1 MKENTM
7 EFYYG
12 TKLIQ
17 AEPMLDYDGVEGY
30 KVIYSGGYE
39 SWSPTEAFE
48 AAYRKNGELNF
59 GHALEALKSG
69 KKIARSGWNGKSMW
83 LNLQTPDE
91 HSKMTLPYIYMFT
104 ACKNQVPW
112 FASQTDVLA
121 NDWCIVE

>member
-1 MKENTM
+1 M

-12 TKLIQ
+12 TKLIH
-17 AEPMLDYDGVEGY
+17 AEPQEKDGNAGY
-30 KVIYSGGYE
+30 KVIYSDNYV
-39 SWSPTEAFE
+39 SWCPEEAFE
-48 AAYRKNGELNF
+48 SAYRKSGELNF

-91 HSKMTLPYIYMFT
+91 NSKMSLPYIYMFT

-112 FASQTDVLA
+112 LASQTDVLA